1 MAVEKGNKS
10 MEHENRLEYIDVL
23 KGLGILI
30 MIMGHVEDS
39 LRFDHFI
46 HGFHMQ
52 IFFFASGLLFRD
64 RPVEEIKTS
73 VYIKSKAKKT
83 LLPYCIWGII
93 SYIIWIFRWGN
104 RGWKPL
110 GHLLFENT
118 IELPISGALWFL
130 TAFFLTSVIYFCL
143 NRYIKDARLRTAL
156 IAVIA
161 LVGNIAPNVL
171 PFRLP
176 YAMDSACVGVGLIHT
191 GYLAK
196 QYLYKGN
203 VDAMKTQNV
212 FLTIAT
218 GGIVTILI
226 FTNDVVNLR
235 TGEYGNIPLFWIN
248 STGAS
253 VVGLQI
259 AVWLSQCRNKI
270 LYPIISFVK
279 RVGRNSIIYLCLNQL
294 ALWEVDDAV
303 KNIDS
308 CLEFVTIEGMLYS
321 VIVFVMI
328 MILLSIA
335 DQIIS
340 RTSLKWCFGQ

>member
-1 MAVEKGNKS
+1 MVVEKGNKS
-10 MEHENRLEYIDVL
+10 MEHENRLEYIDIL

-64 RPVEEIKTS
+64 RTVEEIKTS
-73 VYIKSKAKKT
+73 VYIKGKAKKT
-83 LLPYCIWGII
+83 LLPYCIWGVI

-143 NRYIKDARLRTAL
+143 NRYIKDARLRAVL
-156 IAVIA
+156 VAVIA
-161 LVGNIAPNVL
+161 LAGNIAPNAL

-176 YAMDSACVGVGLIHT
+176 YAMDAACVGVGLVHS
-191 GYLAK
+191 GYLVK
-196 QYLYKGN
+196 LYLYKGN
-203 VDAMKTQNV
+203 IKAVKCFNIL
-212 FLTIAT
+212 LTIVM
-218 GGIVTILI
+218 GGIITVLI
-226 FTNDVVNLR
+226 FINDVVNLR

-248 STGAS
+248 SIGAS

-270 LYPIISFVK
+270 LYPIINFVK

-294 ALWEVDDAV
+294 ALWEVDKAV

-308 CLEFVTIEGMLYS
+308 CLEFLTIEGILYS
-321 VIVFVMI
+321 VIVFTVI
-328 MILLSIA
+328 MILLSAA
-335 DQIIS
+335 DSIIS
-340 RTSLKWCFGQ
+340 RTKFKWCFGQ